1 MSDGKNTENKGFF
14 SRIFGGLTGSSE
26 SDVKEKS
33 SVELPS
39 PSAIKAM
46 KKADI
51 VSTAKEHGL
60 ELDISNT
67 KAQLLESWE
76 NHFSND
82 DSPSAV
88 DDAAE
93 IMAESAANSS
103 KPAEEAP
110 EESSAEEAPEEETP
124 SEEPASEEAPEEET
138 SAEEAPAEEA
148 TPEEAPVEEEAL
160 AEEAP
165 LEEEASAEEVPEEA
179 APEEASVEEA
189 PAEEAPAEEAPEE
202 ALAEEV
208 ASEEEAPAEE
218 TPAEEASP
226 VISDV
231 EKSPA
236 SIISDFEK
244 SQLKEDVPSFR
255 PGDTVSVS
263 VKVKDGQRTRLQAFE
278 GVVMSVRNSGLN
290 SSFIVR
296 KISSGIGVERTFQ
309 LHSPLIDSISVKRKG
324 DVRKAKLFYLRER
337 SGKSARIKERL
348 D

>member
-1 MSDGKNTENKGFF
+1 MSNDKKTENKGFF
-14 SRIFGGLTGSSE
+14 SRIFGGLTGSSKTE
-26 SDVKEKS
+26 VEEKPS
-33 SVELPS
+33 AELPS

-51 VSTAKEHGL
+51 VATAKEHGL

-76 NHFSND
+76 NHFSTD

-93 IMAESAANSS
+93 VMAESAANASES
-103 KPAEEAP
+103 APEEAP
-110 EESSAEEAPEEETP
+110 E
-124 SEEPASEEAPEEET
+124 
-138 SAEEAPAEEA
+138 
-148 TPEEAPVEEEAL
+148 
-160 AEEAP
+160 
-165 LEEEASAEEVPEEA
+165 
-179 APEEASVEEA
+179 EEA
-189 PAEEAPAEEAPEE
+189 PAEEAPAEEA
-202 ALAEEV
+202 
-208 ASEEEAPAEE
+208 APAEE
-218 TPAEEASP
+218 EAAP

-236 SIISDFEK
+236 SIVSDFEK
-244 SQLKEDVPSFR
+244 SQLKEDLPSFR

>member
-1 MSDGKNTENKGFF
+1 MSDDKKTENKGFF
-14 SRIFGGLTGSSE
+14 SRIFGGLIGSSE

-60 ELDISNT
+60 ELDITNT

-93 IMAESAANSS
+93 AMAESAAKTSES
-103 KPAEEAP
+103 IEEAP
-110 EESSAEEAPEEETP
+110 
-124 SEEPASEEAPEEET
+124 
-138 SAEEAPAEEA
+138 
-148 TPEEAPVEEEAL
+148 
-160 AEEAP
+160 
-165 LEEEASAEEVPEEA
+165 
-179 APEEASVEEA
+179 VEEA
-189 PAEEAPAEEAPEE
+189 PAEEA
-202 ALAEEV
+202 
-208 ASEEEAPAEE
+208 ASEEEAPV
-218 TPAEEASP
+218 EEAAP
-226 VISDV
+226 VISDI

-236 SIISDFEK
+236 SIVSDFEK
-244 SQLKEDVPSFR
+244 SQLKEDLPSFR

>member
-1 MSDGKNTENKGFF
+1 MCDDKKTEKKGFF
-14 SRIFGGLTGSSE
+14 SRIFGGLTGSSRTE
-26 SDVKEKS
+26 VEEKP

-51 VSTAKEHGL
+51 VATAKEHGL

-67 KAQLLESWE
+67 KVQLLESWE
-76 NHFSND
+76 KHFLND

-93 IMAESAANSS
+93 VMAESAAD
-103 KPAEEAP
+103 
-110 EESSAEEAPEEETP
+110 
-124 SEEPASEEAPEEET
+124 T
-138 SAEEAPAEEA
+138 SD
-148 TPEEAPVEEEAL
+148 
-160 AEEAP
+160 
-165 LEEEASAEEVPEEA
+165 
-179 APEEASVEEA
+179 SVEEA
-189 PAEEAPAEEAPEE
+189 PAEEAP
-202 ALAEEV
+202 V
-208 ASEEEAPAEE
+208 EEEAPA
-218 TPAEEASP
+218 
-226 VISDV
+226 ISDV

-236 SIISDFEK
+236 SIVSDFEK
-244 SQLKEDVPSFR
+244 SQLKEDLPSFR

-309 LHSPLIDSISVKRKG
+309 LHSPLIDSITVKRKG

>member
-1 MSDGKNTENKGFF
+1 MSDDKKTENKGFF

-67 KAQLLESWE
+67 KAQLLESWD

-93 IMAESAANSS
+93 AMAESAANTSES
-103 KPAEEAP
+103 VEEAP
-110 EESSAEEAPEEETP
+110 LEEAAPEEE
-124 SEEPASEEAPEEET
+124 A
-138 SAEEAPAEEA
+138 APA
-148 TPEEAPVEEEAL
+148 EEAPVEE
-160 AEEAP
+160 
-165 LEEEASAEEVPEEA
+165 A
-179 APEEASVEEA
+179 APEEEAA
-189 PAEEAPAEEAPEE
+189 PAEEAPAEE
-202 ALAEEV
+202 
-208 ASEEEAPAEE
+208 
-218 TPAEEASP
+218 EASAEDAAP

-236 SIISDFEK
+236 SIVSDFEK

>member
-1 MSDGKNTENKGFF
+1 MSDDKKTENKGFF
-14 SRIFGGLTGSSE
+14 SRIFGRLKGSSE
-26 SDVKEKS
+26 SDVKEKPS
-33 SVELPS
+33 IELPS
-39 PSAIKAM
+39 PSALKAM

-51 VSTAKEHGL
+51 VATAKEHGL

-93 IMAESAANSS
+93 VMAESAGSTS
-103 KPAEEAP
+103 E
-110 EESSAEEAPEEETP
+110 SAE
-124 SEEPASEEAPEEET
+124 
-138 SAEEAPAEEA
+138 EEAPAEEA
-148 TPEEAPVEEEAL
+148 A
-160 AEEAP
+160 
-165 LEEEASAEEVPEEA
+165 
-179 APEEASVEEA
+179 
-189 PAEEAPAEEAPEE
+189 
-202 ALAEEV
+202 
-208 ASEEEAPAEE
+208 
-218 TPAEEASP
+218 P
-226 VISDV
+226 VISDI

-236 SIISDFEK
+236 SIVSDFEK
-244 SQLKEDVPSFR
+244 SQLKEGVPSFR

-309 LHSPLIDSISVKRKG
+309 LHSPLIDSITVKRKG

>member
-1 MSDGKNTENKGFF
+1 MSNDKKTENKGFF
-14 SRIFGGLTGSSE
+14 SRIFGGLSGSSKTE
-26 SDVKEKS
+26 VEEKPS
-33 SVELPS
+33 AELPS

-51 VSTAKEHGL
+51 VATAKEHGL

-76 NHFSND
+76 NHFSTD

-93 IMAESAANSS
+93 VMAESAAN
-103 KPAEEAP
+103 
-110 EESSAEEAPEEETP
+110 
-124 SEEPASEEAPEEET
+124 ASESAP
-138 SAEEAPAEEA
+138 
-148 TPEEAPVEEEAL
+148 
-160 AEEAP
+160 
-165 LEEEASAEEVPEEA
+165 
-179 APEEASVEEA
+179 EEA
-189 PAEEAPAEEAPEE
+189 PAEEAPAEEAAP
-202 ALAEEV
+202 
-208 ASEEEAPAEE
+208 EEAPAEE
-218 TPAEEASP
+218 AAPAEEEAAR

-236 SIISDFEK
+236 SIVSDFEK
-244 SQLKEDVPSFR
+244 SQLKEDLPSFR

>member
-1 MSDGKNTENKGFF
+1 MSDDKKTENKGFF
-14 SRIFGGLTGSSE
+14 SRIFGGLTGSSK

-60 ELDISNT
+60 ELDITNT

-93 IMAESAANSS
+93 AMAESAAKTS
-103 KPAEEAP
+103 
-110 EESSAEEAPEEETP
+110 ESI
-124 SEEPASEEAPEEET
+124 
-138 SAEEAPAEEA
+138 
-148 TPEEAPVEEEAL
+148 
-160 AEEAP
+160 
-165 LEEEASAEEVPEEA
+165 EEA
-179 APEEASVEEA
+179 APEEEAPVEEA
-189 PAEEAPAEEAPEE
+189 PAEEAA
-202 ALAEEV
+202 
-208 ASEEEAPAEE
+208 
-218 TPAEEASP
+218 P

-236 SIISDFEK
+236 SIVSDFEK
-244 SQLKEDVPSFR
+244 SQLKEDLPSFR

>member
-1 MSDGKNTENKGFF
+1 MSDDKKTENKGFF
-14 SRIFGGLTGSSE
+14 SRIFGALTGSSE
-26 SDVKEKS
+26 SDIKEKP

-51 VSTAKEHGL
+51 VATAKEHGL

-76 NHFSND
+76 NHFLND

-93 IMAESAANSS
+93 AMAESASN
-103 KPAEEAP
+103 
-110 EESSAEEAPEEETP
+110 
-124 SEEPASEEAPEEET
+124 ASE
-138 SAEEAPAEEA
+138 
-148 TPEEAPVEEEAL
+148 
-160 AEEAP
+160 
-165 LEEEASAEEVPEEA
+165 
-179 APEEASVEEA
+179 SVEEA
-189 PAEEAPAEEAPEE
+189 PAEEAAPEEEAPVEEEVPAEEA
-202 ALAEEV
+202 A
-208 ASEEEAPAEE
+208 
-218 TPAEEASP
+218 P

-236 SIISDFEK
+236 SIVSDFEK

-278 GVVMSVRNSGLN
+278 GVVMSIRNSGLN

-309 LHSPLIDSISVKRKG
+309 VHSPLIDSISVKRKG

>member
-1 MSDGKNTENKGFF
+1 MSDDKKTENKGFF

-60 ELDISNT
+60 ELDITNT

-93 IMAESAANSS
+93 AMAESAAKTSES
-103 KPAEEAP
+103 IEEAPVEEAPAEEA
-110 EESSAEEAPEEETP
+110 APEEEAP
-124 SEEPASEEAPEEET
+124 VEEAAPEEE
-138 SAEEAPAEEA
+138 ALVEEAPAEEA
-148 TPEEAPVEEEAL
+148 TPEEEAPVEE
-160 AEEAP
+160 
-165 LEEEASAEEVPEEA
+165 
-179 APEEASVEEA
+179 APEEEA
-189 PAEEAPAEEAPEE
+189 PAEEAPAEEA
-202 ALAEEV
+202 A
-208 ASEEEAPAEE
+208 
-218 TPAEEASP
+218 P

-236 SIISDFEK
+236 SIVSDFEK
-244 SQLKEDVPSFR
+244 SQLKENVPSFR

>member
-1 MSDGKNTENKGFF
+1 MSNDKKTENKGFF
-14 SRIFGGLTGSSE
+14 SRIFGGLTGSSKTE
-26 SDVKEKS
+26 VEEKPS
-33 SVELPS
+33 AELPS

-51 VSTAKEHGL
+51 VATAKEHGL

-76 NHFSND
+76 NHFSTD

-93 IMAESAANSS
+93 VMAESAANASES
-103 KPAEEAP
+103 APEEATAEEETPAEEA
-110 EESSAEEAPEEETP
+110 
-124 SEEPASEEAPEEET
+124 
-138 SAEEAPAEEA
+138 APAE
-148 TPEEAPVEEEAL
+148 
-160 AEEAP
+160 
-165 LEEEASAEEVPEEA
+165 
-179 APEEASVEEA
+179 EEA
-189 PAEEAPAEEAPEE
+189 PAEEAPAEEAAP
-202 ALAEEV
+202 
-208 ASEEEAPAEE
+208 EEAPAEE
-218 TPAEEASP
+218 APTEEEAAP

-236 SIISDFEK
+236 SIVSDFEK
-244 SQLKEDVPSFR
+244 SQLKEDLPSFR

>member
-1 MSDGKNTENKGFF
+1 MSDDKKTENKGFF
-14 SRIFGGLTGSSE
+14 SRIFGGLIGSSE

-60 ELDISNT
+60 ELDITNT

-93 IMAESAANSS
+93 AMAESAANTSES
-103 KPAEEAP
+103 VEEAP
-110 EESSAEEAPEEETP
+110 E
-124 SEEPASEEAPEEET
+124 
-138 SAEEAPAEEA
+138 EEAPAEEA
-148 TPEEAPVEEEAL
+148 APEEEAP
-160 AEEAP
+160 
-165 LEEEASAEEVPEEA
+165 
-179 APEEASVEEA
+179 VEEA
-189 PAEEAPAEEAPEE
+189 PAEEAA
-202 ALAEEV
+202 
-208 ASEEEAPAEE
+208 
-218 TPAEEASP
+218 P

-236 SIISDFEK
+236 SIVSDFEK
-244 SQLKEDVPSFR
+244 SQLKENVPSFR

>member
-1 MSDGKNTENKGFF
+1 MSDDKKTEKKGFF
-14 SRIFGGLTGSSE
+14 SRIFGGLTGSSK
-26 SDVKEKS
+26 SDIKEKP

-51 VSTAKEHGL
+51 VATAKEHGL

-76 NHFSND
+76 NHFLND

-93 IMAESAANSS
+93 AMAESAANSS
-103 KPAEEAP
+103 E
-110 EESSAEEAPEEETP
+110 SAEEAAPEETP
-124 SEEPASEEAPEEET
+124 A
-138 SAEEAPAEEA
+138 
-148 TPEEAPVEEEAL
+148 EEAPVEEEAP
-160 AEEAP
+160 A
-165 LEEEASAEEVPEEA
+165 EEA
-179 APEEASVEEA
+179 APEEK
-189 PAEEAPAEEAPEE
+189 PAEEAPAEEEVPAEEAAPEE
-202 ALAEEV
+202 K
-208 ASEEEAPAEE
+208 
-218 TPAEEASP
+218 PAEEASAEEEVPAEEAAPEETSAEEEVPAEEAAP

-236 SIISDFEK
+236 SIVSDYEK

-278 GVVMSVRNSGLN
+278 GVVMSIRNSGLN

-309 LHSPLIDSISVKRKG
+309 VHSPLIDSITVKRKG

>member
-1 MSDGKNTENKGFF
+1 MSDDKKTENKGFF
-14 SRIFGGLTGSSE
+14 SRIFGGFTGSSE
-26 SDVKEKS
+26 SDVKEKP

-60 ELDISNT
+60 ELDITNT

-93 IMAESAANSS
+93 AMAESAAKTS
-103 KPAEEAP
+103 
-110 EESSAEEAPEEETP
+110 ESI
-124 SEEPASEEAPEEET
+124 
-138 SAEEAPAEEA
+138 EEAPAEEA
-148 TPEEAPVEEEAL
+148 A
-160 AEEAP
+160 
-165 LEEEASAEEVPEEA
+165 
-179 APEEASVEEA
+179 
-189 PAEEAPAEEAPEE
+189 
-202 ALAEEV
+202 
-208 ASEEEAPAEE
+208 
-218 TPAEEASP
+218 P

-236 SIISDFEK
+236 SIVSDFEK
-244 SQLKEDVPSFR
+244 SQLKEDLPSFR

-309 LHSPLIDSISVKRKG
+309 LHSPLIDSITVKRKG

>member
-1 MSDGKNTENKGFF
+1 MSDDKKTEKKGFF

-26 SDVKEKS
+26 SDVKEKP

-60 ELDISNT
+60 ELDITNT

-93 IMAESAANSS
+93 AMAESAAKTSES
-103 KPAEEAP
+103 IEEAP
-110 EESSAEEAPEEETP
+110 
-124 SEEPASEEAPEEET
+124 
-138 SAEEAPAEEA
+138 
-148 TPEEAPVEEEAL
+148 
-160 AEEAP
+160 
-165 LEEEASAEEVPEEA
+165 
-179 APEEASVEEA
+179 VEEA
-189 PAEEAPAEEAPEE
+189 PAEEAAT
-202 ALAEEV
+202 
-208 ASEEEAPAEE
+208 EEEAPV
-218 TPAEEASP
+218 EEAAP

-236 SIISDFEK
+236 SIVSDFEK
-244 SQLKEDVPSFR
+244 SQLKEDLPSFR

>member
-1 MSDGKNTENKGFF
+1 MSDDKKTEKKGFF
-14 SRIFGGLTGSSE
+14 SRIFGGLTSSSE
-26 SDVKEKS
+26 TDVKEKP

-67 KAQLLESWE
+67 KAQLLESWK

-82 DSPSAV
+82 HSPSAV

-93 IMAESAANSS
+93 AMAESASN
-103 KPAEEAP
+103 
-110 EESSAEEAPEEETP
+110 
-124 SEEPASEEAPEEET
+124 ASE
-138 SAEEAPAEEA
+138 
-148 TPEEAPVEEEAL
+148 
-160 AEEAP
+160 
-165 LEEEASAEEVPEEA
+165 
-179 APEEASVEEA
+179 SVEEA
-189 PAEEAPAEEAPEE
+189 PAEEAAPEEEAPVEE
-202 ALAEEV
+202 APQ
-208 ASEEEAPAEE
+208 EEAPAEE
-218 TPAEEASP
+218 AAPEEEAREEEAAP

-236 SIISDFEK
+236 SIVSDFEK
-244 SQLKEDVPSFR
+244 TQLKEDVPSFR

-309 LHSPLIDSISVKRKG
+309 LHSPLIDSITVKRKG
-324 DVRKAKLFYLRER
+324 DVRKAKLFYLRDR

>member
-1 MSDGKNTENKGFF
+1 MSDDKKTENKGFF
-14 SRIFGGLTGSSE
+14 SRIFGGLIGSSE

-60 ELDISNT
+60 ELDITNT

-93 IMAESAANSS
+93 AMAESAAKTSES
-103 KPAEEAP
+103 IEEAP
-110 EESSAEEAPEEETP
+110 
-124 SEEPASEEAPEEET
+124 
-138 SAEEAPAEEA
+138 
-148 TPEEAPVEEEAL
+148 
-160 AEEAP
+160 
-165 LEEEASAEEVPEEA
+165 
-179 APEEASVEEA
+179 VEEA
-189 PAEEAPAEEAPEE
+189 PAEEAA
-202 ALAEEV
+202 
-208 ASEEEAPAEE
+208 
-218 TPAEEASP
+218 P

-236 SIISDFEK
+236 SIVSDFEK
-244 SQLKEDVPSFR
+244 SQLKEDLPSFR

>member
-1 MSDGKNTENKGFF
+1 MSDDKKTENKGFF
-14 SRIFGGLTGSSE
+14 SRILGGLFSSSE
-26 SDVKEKS
+26 SDVKEKL

-39 PSAIKAM
+39 TSAIKAM

-51 VSTAKEHGL
+51 VATAKEHGL

-76 NHFSND
+76 NHFSNV

-93 IMAESAANSS
+93 VMAESAANTSQS
-103 KPAEEAP
+103 VEEAAPEEAPAEEEAAP
-110 EESSAEEAPEEETP
+110 E
-124 SEEPASEEAPEEET
+124 
-138 SAEEAPAEEA
+138 EEAPAEEA
-148 TPEEAPVEEEAL
+148 A
-160 AEEAP
+160 
-165 LEEEASAEEVPEEA
+165 
-179 APEEASVEEA
+179 
-189 PAEEAPAEEAPEE
+189 
-202 ALAEEV
+202 
-208 ASEEEAPAEE
+208 
-218 TPAEEASP
+218 P

-236 SIISDFEK
+236 SIVRDFEK

-309 LHSPLIDSISVKRKG
+309 LHSPLIDSITVKRKG

-337 SGKSARIKERL
+337 SGRSARIKERL

>member
-1 MSDGKNTENKGFF
+1 MSDDKKTEKRGFF
-14 SRIFGGLTGSSE
+14 SRIFGGLMGSSKTE
-26 SDVKEKS
+26 VEEKP

-39 PSAIKAM
+39 SSAIKAM

-51 VSTAKEHGL
+51 VATAKEHGL

-67 KAQLLESWE
+67 KVQLLESWE
-76 NHFSND
+76 KHFLND

-93 IMAESAANSS
+93 VMAESAAD
-103 KPAEEAP
+103 
-110 EESSAEEAPEEETP
+110 
-124 SEEPASEEAPEEET
+124 T
-138 SAEEAPAEEA
+138 SD
-148 TPEEAPVEEEAL
+148 
-160 AEEAP
+160 
-165 LEEEASAEEVPEEA
+165 
-179 APEEASVEEA
+179 SVEEA
-189 PAEEAPAEEAPEE
+189 PAEEAP
-202 ALAEEV
+202 V
-208 ASEEEAPAEE
+208 EEEAPA
-218 TPAEEASP
+218 
-226 VISDV
+226 ISDV

-236 SIISDFEK
+236 SIVSDFEK
-244 SQLKEDVPSFR
+244 SQLKEDIPSFR

-263 VKVKDGQRTRLQAFE
+263 VKVKDGERTRLQAFE

-309 LHSPLIDSISVKRKG
+309 LHSPLIDSITVKRKG